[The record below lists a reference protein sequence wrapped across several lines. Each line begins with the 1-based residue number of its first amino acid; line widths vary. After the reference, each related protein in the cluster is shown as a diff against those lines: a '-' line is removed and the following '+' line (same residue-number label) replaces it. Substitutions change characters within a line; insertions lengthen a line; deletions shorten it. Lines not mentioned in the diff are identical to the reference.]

1 MNKQEQSNHRMHME
15 EVSVGLSSTSKRV
28 EITQPATSART
39 SSGGLGRRTFMKR
52 LGLSGTAL
60 LPASTL
66 LAGRT
71 VARAAR
77 LNGGLSQGDTAILRF
92 LAAAELL
99 ESDLWQ
105 QYNELAL
112 GNESYQLALNVLDGD
127 EATYVNLNTRDEFS
141 HAAFINKYLEAK
153 GRKPVVLDQF
163 KILPSSQATGSNKDA
178 KRLTNLMQLT
188 VDTSFYFRYR
198 SALNPDF
205 GASFPQIVELVNVPG
220 IPNSDLP
227 PPTDP
232 VSGFMIQFIANTAGF
247 HFASIEQGGSSL
259 YQSFLPKVTSPE
271 VIKIV
276 GAIGGTE
283 IQHYQTWTDKAG
295 NAPMLMDN
303 HGNTIF
309 PQLPLAQSLPN
320 PPDSTDNADANDTN
334 QIFATPCEFVD
345 PSLPLCSVIRPVSNE
360 QAGARATVAFFQK
373 DGLFIGQTQGFLD
386 FLNELAEEADAAQRE
401 SD

>member
-1 MNKQEQSNHRMHME
+1 MQNDTIHNGSASDGSEQTGN
-15 EVSVGLSSTSKRV
+15 STAP
-28 EITQPATSART
+28 PA
-39 SSGGLGRRTFMKR
+39 GHLGRRSFMKR
-52 LGLSGTAL
+52 LGLGGAVL
-60 LPASTL
+60 LPA
-66 LAGRT
+66 AGFLS
-71 VARAAR
+71 AAKAAKPAGFGR
-77 LNGGLSQGDTAILRF
+77 DLTAGDAAILRF
-92 LAAAELL
+92 LAAIEIL

-127 EATYVNLNTRDEFS
+127 QATYVNLNTRDEFS
-141 HAAFINKYLEAK
+141 HANFINKYLEAK
-153 GRKPVVLDQF
+153 GHRPVSLEPFRK
-163 KILPSSQATGSNKDA
+163 LPSSQATGSNKSA
-178 KRLTNLMQLT
+178 KRLTNLMNLT

-205 GASFPQIVELVNVPG
+205 GATFPQILDLVDVPG

-232 VSGFMIQFIANTAGF
+232 ANGFMIQFIANVAGF
-247 HFASIEQGGSSL
+247 HFASIEQGGASL
-259 YQSFLPKVTSPE
+259 YQSFLPKVTSSE

-295 NAPMLMDN
+295 NAPMLTDN

-309 PQLPLAQSLPN
+309 PQLPTPPDLPN
-320 PPDSTDNADANDTN
+320 PPDGTDNAGPNDTN
-334 QIFATPCEFVD
+334 QIFATPCEFIAAN
-345 PSLPLCSVIRPVSNE
+345 LPLCSVIRPISTE
-360 QAGARATVAFFQK
+360 QGGAKATVAFFK
-373 DGLFIGQTQGFLD
+373 NDGLFIGQSQAFLD
-386 FLNELAEEADAAQRE
+386 FLRELAAEADAARRE